1 MIELRNKFSE
11 SYSAGCHFNPTFIL
25 DATRVSCKEQQR
37 QRQVMCVMILN
48 AMLCGIIA
56 IAIYILDRIHWA
68 LIQYTYSIMSGMTLK
83 STSGP
88 RNKKSVNALLDSN
101 PLHI

>member
-1 MIELRNKFSE
+1 MIERRKKFPE
-11 SYSAGCHFNPTFIL
+11 SYSAGCHFKPTFIL

-56 IAIYILDRIHWA
+56 IAIYFGP
-68 LIQYTYSIMSGMTLK
+68 YTLGFDTVHVQHYVRYDSLNLHQGRGT
-83 STSGP
+83 
-88 RNKKSVNALLDSN
+88 KKV
-101 PLHI
+101 